1 MRAIR
6 STASPATKGTP
17 PRAIW
22 RPWSGSG
29 RHGCIGSRGRRW
41 LDKPRWPRREVS
53 PDAWAAGG
61 AGPCGP
67 RSGRDRL
74 RRGQDPSWWARER
87 ARRGHQPDQA
97 RPDLAARGA
106 ISRKPGPVGVGLARR
121 RGGRGARQSGSRAAD
136 RSPARRFSLGRPA
149 MAGPERLQKYLA
161 RCGVASRRAA
171 ERLIVEGRVAVNG
184 VIVATL
190 GATVDPARDRVEVG
204 GESVAPPAVL
214 RYVLLNKPPRVVST
228 ASDPRGRRTVVDLA
242 PTDLRLFPVGRL
254 DFDSEGAILLTND
267 GELAFRLTH
276 PRHKVEK
283 EYRVLV
289 RGGVGEAEL
298 ERLRS
303 GVPLDGSPTA
313 AAKLEVTDRSGPT
326 CWLRLV
332 IHEGRNRQIRRMAE
346 HVGLRVERLIR
357 TRIGPIGLCGLRPG
371 AWRELRPEEVAAL
384 RRAAG

>member
-1 MRAIR
+1 
-6 STASPATKGTP
+6 
-17 PRAIW
+17 
-22 RPWSGSG
+22 
-29 RHGCIGSRGRRW
+29 
-41 LDKPRWPRREVS
+41 
-53 PDAWAAGG
+53 
-61 AGPCGP
+61 
-67 RSGRDRL
+67 
-74 RRGQDPSWWARER
+74 
-87 ARRGHQPDQA
+87 
-97 RPDLAARGA
+97 
-106 ISRKPGPVGVGLARR
+106 
-121 RGGRGARQSGSRAAD
+121 
-136 RSPARRFSLGRPA
+136 

-313 AAKLEVTDRSGPT
+313 AAKLEVMDRSGPT